1 MGLELERVMW
11 AGEINGNYTN
21 GRVYEGSGMLG
32 RPPSPPQFYIAET
45 LLRTG
50 MGM

>member
-21 GRVYEGSGMLG
+21 GRVYEGKKRSE
-32 RPPSPPQFYIAET
+32 SKE
-45 LLRTG
+45 
-50 MGM
+50 